1 MYATAFLECGGCTVM
16 FRDVRRFMW
25 LIKHHKDPGDPR
37 GLYYVDSPQRPLDG
51 LNQGASVADKLT
63 EPSGGREP

>member
-1 MYATAFLECGGCTVM
+1 M

-37 GLYYVDSPQRPLDG
+37 GLYYVDSPQRALDG
-51 LNQGASVADKLT
+51 LNKGASVADKLA
-63 EPSGGREP
+63 ESGERD